1 MALPSWWQPR
11 RPLPPRVK
19 SLLALLSFALPLA
32 LWCLVSY
39 VPFVWHPLVQVSD
52 AGDSKVLQAHQR
64 VAAEDFAAENRA
76 LAALGSRPAR
86 GEPANP
92 VFLPAP
98 HEVVQAFVT
107 AFTTPPARA
116 GDPWLHESLAHSLA
130 IILWG
135 FFLSSLVGIPLGIL
149 CGTYGVFRGL
159 FEPFI
164 EFFRYLPAPAFA
176 ALTVAIWGI
185 GDGPK
190 IAIIIIGTLF
200 QQVLVISTTTGR
212 LDATLLE
219 AARTLGGKGWTLVT
233 KVVVPG
239 VLPEIYR
246 DQRIL
251 LGWAWTYLI
260 VSEVVGTSTGI
271 TYFINQ
277 QAKYRIYENVFAAI
291 VMIGILGVTSD
302 LILAWLGRRLFPWHR
317 IQAKES

>member
-1 MALPSWWQPR
+1 MAAP
-11 RPLPPRVK
+11 K
-19 SLLALLSFALPLA
+19 SLLSFASFALPVA

-39 VPFVWHPLVQVSD
+39 VPFIWHPLVKVTD
-52 AGDSKVLQAHQR
+52 AGASRVLAAGQR
-64 VAAEDFAAENRA
+64 VANSDFAAENKA
-76 LAALGSRPAR
+76 LAAAGLPLAR

-98 HEVVQAFVT
+98 HEVLGALYT

-116 GDPWLHESLAHSLA
+116 GDPWLHESLAHSLL
-130 IILWG
+130 IIVWG
-135 FFLSSLVGIPLGIL
+135 FLLSSLVGVPLGIL
-149 CGTYGVFRGL
+149 CGTYRLVRGL
-159 FEPFI
+159 LEPFV

-185 GDGPK
+185 DDGPK
-190 IAIIIIGTLF
+190 IAIIVIGTLF
-200 QQVLVISTTTGR
+200 QQILVISATASR
-212 LDATLLE
+212 LDPTILE
-219 AARTLGGKGWTLVT
+219 AARTLGGKGWALVS

-239 VLPEIYR
+239 ILPEVYR

-277 QAKYRIYENVFAAI
+277 QAKYRVYENVYAAI
-291 VMIGILGVTSD
+291 VMIGLLGITSD
-302 LILAWLGRRLFPWHR
+302 VLLAQLGKLLFPWHR
-317 IQAKES
+317 SVKEA

>member
-1 MALPSWWQPR
+1 MAVPK
-11 RPLPPRVK
+11 PL
-19 SLLALLSFALPLA
+19 LTLASFLVPLA
-32 LWCLVSY
+32 LWCIVSY
-39 VPFVWHPLVQVSD
+39 VPAVWHPLVKVTD
-52 AGDSKVLQAHQR
+52 AGASTVLAAGQR
-64 VAAEDFAAENRA
+64 VAAEAFADENLA
-76 LAALGSRPAR
+76 LKAAGQPLAR

-98 HEVVQAFVT
+98 HEVVQAFFT

-116 GDPWLHESLAHSLA
+116 GDPWLHESLGHSLT

-135 FFLSSLVGIPLGIL
+135 FLLSSLIGVPLGIL
-149 CGTYGVFRGL
+149 CGTYGLVRGL

-190 IAIIIIGTLF
+190 IAIIVIGTFF
-200 QQVLVISTTTGR
+200 QQVLVISATASR
-212 LDATLLE
+212 LDPTLVE
-219 AARTLGGKGWTLVT
+219 AARTLGGRGWTLVT
-233 KVVVPG
+233 RVVVPG
-239 VLPEIYR
+239 ILPEVYR

-277 QAKYRIYENVFAAI
+277 QAKYRVYENVFAAI
-291 VMIGILGVTSD
+291 TMIGLLGIASD
-302 LILAWLGRRLFPWHR
+302 LILAGVGRFLFPWHR
-317 IQAKES
+317 SAKEA